1 MTTSP
6 DAVFVII
13 PCMKELG
20 MSWSEIKATPR
31 HELTGL
37 LMALNNYNVIHQFDG
52 YTPDEIGKLAKDKP
66 ELRSQYSR
74 SISMKRKY
82 ELRAGKVERA
92 KSFKDLGLT

>member
-1 MTTSP
+1 
-6 DAVFVII
+6 
-13 PCMKELG
+13 MKELG
-20 MSWSEIKATPR
+20 MNWSEIKATPR

-74 SISMKRKY
+74 SVSMKRTF
-82 ELRAGKVERA
+82 ERRAGKVE
-92 KSFKDLGLT
+92 KIKPFSDLGLTQNTREE

>member
-1 MTTSP
+1 MSTSP

-52 YTPDEIGKLAKDKP
+52 YTPDEVGKLAKDKP
-66 ELRSQYSR
+66 EIRSQYSR
-74 SISMKRKY
+74 SIGLKRKY
-82 ELRAGKVERA
+82 ERRAGKVEKA
-92 KSFKDLGLT
+92 KSFSELGLT